1 MPTPADAPRPATL
14 APARLAAWPSTR
26 LAGWLASVK
35 GKGWPLR
42 LALAALYICG
52 WSALSQIRL
61 QPTDLER
68 FYIPAALV
76 ALHGRP
82 LFLYSSV
89 HQTGYPLANGPLS
102 VAPLVGALALAS
114 WLGWLRSMALT
125 RLVIMAVYSVFPLLL
140 AREALLVVD
149 RCAPEPPRGAR
160 RLLLYEVLL
169 VSLQLWQ
176 SMLYYGHVEQPL
188 MLWLALAGV
197 RALGERRPRSA
208 GALLGLALLTR
219 TTALTLIIP
228 LALLPL
234 LQRDWPTL
242 RRLYV
247 TVLLV
252 VAAGLAPF
260 ALADGPDL
268 LYSLVTFHNTV
279 GLDGGNLWS
288 LVSGTTLAAIGQR
301 ADGVAIVL
309 ATLVVALLLLW
320 ARPDL
325 RRAQPAPRDLY
336 ALLALCSLCHPAFV
350 NILWPYYFLEA
361 YTFCA
366 IWWLAGVGAL
376 AQGGAARWRWLLWG
390 AAPLGATLLGQA
402 RQFALAQEGSVGLT
416 PSVALWNL
424 LTCTALVA
432 LMVALAW
439 RLLRHASAANLIPR
453 PLLSLG
459 EGEP

>member
-1 MPTPADAPRPATL
+1 MPLPADAPRPVTL
-14 APARLAAWPSTR
+14 APARPARSAARLAALR
-26 LAGWLASVK
+26 G
-35 GKGWPLR
+35 GGWPLR
-42 LALAALYICG
+42 AALAMLYVCA
-52 WSALSQIRL
+52 WSALSQIHL

-82 LFLYSSV
+82 LLLYSAS
-89 HQTGYPLANGPLS
+89 HLSGYPLANGPLS
-102 VAPLVGALALAS
+102 VAPLVGALALAG
-114 WLGWLRSMALT
+114 WLGWLHSMALT
-125 RLVIMAVYSVFPLLL
+125 RLVIVAVYSVFPLLL
-140 AREALLVVD
+140 AREALLVID
-149 RCAPEPPRGAR
+149 RCAPTPPRGAR
-160 RLLLYEVLL
+160 RLLIYEVFL

-197 RALGERRPRSA
+197 RALGEQRPGRA

-234 LQRDWPTL
+234 VRRDWPTL
-242 RRLYV
+242 RRLCGA
-247 TVLLV
+247 LLAV
-252 VAAGLAPF
+252 VAVGLLPF

-279 GLDGGNLWS
+279 ALDGGNLWR
-288 LVSGTTLAAIGQR
+288 LVSGTALAAVGQR
-301 ADGVAIVL
+301 ADGVVILV
-309 ATLVVALLLLW
+309 ATLAVALVTLW

-361 YTFCA
+361 YTLCA
-366 IWWLAGVGAL
+366 IWWLAGLGAL
-376 AQGGAARWRWLLWG
+376 AEGGAARWRWLLWG

-402 RQFALAQEGSVGLT
+402 RQFALAQQASAGLT
-416 PSVALWNL
+416 PNVALWNL
-424 LTCTALVA
+424 LTCATLVA
-432 LMVALAW
+432 LIAALAW
-439 RLLRHASAANLIPR
+439 RLLRGAPAAAQQPPDIAP
-453 PLLSLG
+453 G
-459 EGEP
+459 